1 MVNDEKGTLQG
12 HFLWAKEQSIHLE
25 KNKPER
31 SIMANKNTSDSIE
44 AYIIPCWLKLGALA
58 ELQKK

>member
-1 MVNDEKGTLQG
+1 MMRRNTPRPFFMGE
-12 HFLWAKEQSIHLE
+12 EQSIHLE

-44 AYIIPCWLKLGALA
+44 AYNNISVIRAI
-58 ELQKK
+58 